1 MLRKNKK
8 NALIGICAL
17 AGVALTSVGFAIWIF
32 GVNND
37 KASLEYGVQVD
48 NVSSDT
54 VYLEVGTQTQTTIKV
69 GEKTQYTKGNKDIA
83 GTGSTID
90 VYKDALEFSIENIT
104 IKLGEQATKPTK
116 LNIELKNET
125 ALNKINKVNPT
136 NIKIKT
142 LNEKVLRNDTDTYYY
157 FSYTKEIPLEFGP
170 GKNFVEDTIAVGTG
184 YKTYKFNNAENK
196 NVFKDSL
203 KWGNFFGDGSQ
214 SPVQF
219 YNSIYWP
226 KTNTSLDDLL
236 NASNNAFEE
245 VSAMKAQLEDSTE
258 KLTLSISIA

>member
-17 AGVALTSVGFAIWIF
+17 AGVALTSVGFATWIF
-32 GVNND
+32 GISNKD
-37 KASLEYGVQVD
+37 ASLGYTVQVD
-48 NVSSDT
+48 DVSSDT
-54 VYLEVGTQTQTTIKV
+54 VYLEVGKQTQTEIKV

-83 GTGSTID
+83 GTGATIEA
-90 VYKDALEFSIENIT
+90 YKDALEFSIANIT

-125 ALNKINKVNPT
+125 NLNEINKVDST

-142 LNEKVLRNDTDTYYY
+142 LNGKELRKDTETYYY
-157 FSYTKEIPLEFGP
+157 FSYTNTIPLEFGE
-170 GKNFVEDTIAVGTG
+170 GKNFVVDTTATGTG

-203 KWGNFFGDGSQ
+203 KWGNFFGDGIQ

-219 YNSIYWP
+219 YNSIYEP
-226 KTNTSLDDLL
+226 GTNASLDDLL
-236 NASNNAFEE
+236 SASNNAFEE
-245 VSAMKAQLEDSTE
+245 VSAMKKQLEDSTK
-258 KLTLSISIA
+258 KLTLSVSIA

>member
-1 MLRKNKK
+1 MIKRNKK
-8 NALIGICAL
+8 SALIAVCAL
-17 AGVALTSVGFAIWIF
+17 AGLALTSVGFATWVF
-32 GVNND
+32 GVSND
-37 KASLEYGVQVD
+37 KASLEYGVKVD
-48 NVSSDT
+48 DVNSDT
-54 VYLEVGTQTQTTIKV
+54 VYLEVGKQTQTEIKV

-83 GTGSTID
+83 GTGTTIEA
-90 VYKDALEFSIENIT
+90 YKDALEFSIENIT
-104 IKLGEQATKPTK
+104 IKLGEQATIPTK

-125 ALNKINKVNPT
+125 ALNEINKVNPT

-170 GKNFVEDTIAVGTG
+170 GKNFVEDTEAVGTG

-203 KWGNFFGDGSQ
+203 KWGNFFGIEKK
-214 SPVQF
+214 SPVEF
-219 YNSIYWP
+219 YNSIYGP
-226 KTNTSLDDLL
+226 ETSASLDELL
-236 NASNNAFEE
+236 EASNSAFEE
-245 VSAMKAQLEDSTE
+245 VSAMKKQLEDSTK